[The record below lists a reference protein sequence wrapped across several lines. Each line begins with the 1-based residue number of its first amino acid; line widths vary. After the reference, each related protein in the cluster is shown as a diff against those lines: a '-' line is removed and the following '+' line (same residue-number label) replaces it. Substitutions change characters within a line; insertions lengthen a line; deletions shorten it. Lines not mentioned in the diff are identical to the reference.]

1 MRRVICWARPFSP
14 VRLWTSASWKAS
26 ERSTA
31 AMSFCIAAVA
41 VTYTVANRAPAEA
54 MNSAA

>member
-1 MRRVICWARPFSP
+1 MRRAICWARPLSP
-14 VRLWTSASWKAS
+14 VRLWISASWKAS